1 MKWNV
6 VTDSSC
12 DLLPSSYQSDVIE
25 LSSVPFVITV
35 GDQHFVDDEDLD
47 LQKMLHDMEQEKE
60 ASHTA
65 CPAPGTWLQ
74 HFEKASHTFAITIS
88 SQLSGS
94 MNSALTA
101 MDMAL
106 EEHPEKKI
114 AVLDSKSTGP
124 ELVLCVHELERL
136 AREGVD
142 FDEAVARANTFLE
155 RTKILFALSSFD
167 NLIKSGRMGKMTG
180 FLARALGMWGIGTAS
195 EEGTI
200 VVEGKARGTKKTVR
214 ELINRM
220 KERGFAGGRVAIS
233 HCDNLTVAQTLKEN
247 ILQLWGNSEIEII
260 PTRGLCSYYAERGG
274 LIVGF

>member
-88 SQLSGS
+88 SQVSGS

-136 AREGVD
+136 ARAGVD

-167 NLIKSGRMGKMTG
+167 NLI
-180 FLARALGMWGIGTAS
+180 
-195 EEGTI
+195 
-200 VVEGKARGTKKTVR
+200 
-214 ELINRM
+214 
-220 KERGFAGGRVAIS
+220 
-233 HCDNLTVAQTLKEN
+233 
-247 ILQLWGNSEIEII
+247 
-260 PTRGLCSYYAERGG
+260 
-274 LIVGF
+274 

>member
-60 ASHTA
+60 ASYTA

-94 MNSALTA
+94 MNSALAA

-106 EEHPEKKI
+106 EEHPGKKI

-142 FDEAVARANTFLE
+142 FDGAVARANTFLE

-233 HCDNLTVAQTLKEN
+233 HCDNLAVAQTLKEN

-274 LIVGF
+274 

>member
-1 MKWNV
+1 M
-6 VTDSSC
+6 
-12 DLLPSSYQSDVIE
+12 
-25 LSSVPFVITV
+25 PFVITV

-88 SQLSGS
+88 SQVSGS
-94 MNSALTA
+94 MNSALAA

-124 ELVLCVHELERL
+124 ELVLCVRELERL

-200 VVEGKARGTKKTVR
+200 VVEGKARGTKKAVR

-233 HCDNLTVAQTLKEN
+233 HCDNLAVAQTLKEN

-274 LIVGF
+274 LIIGF

>member
-47 LQKMLHDMEQEKE
+47 LQKCSMIWNRKRKLVTLRAGSWNVVAALK
-60 ASHTA
+60 
-65 CPAPGTWLQ
+65 
-74 HFEKASHTFAITIS
+74 KASHTFAITIS

-142 FDEAVARANTFLE
+142 FDEAVARANTFE

-200 VVEGKARGTKKTVR
+200 VVEGKARGTKKAVR
-214 ELINRM
+214 ELIKRM
-220 KERGFAGGRVAIS
+220 KERGFAVCVLPLAIAINPS
-233 HCDNLTVAQTLKEN
+233 PSRNH
-247 ILQLWGNSEIEII
+247 
-260 PTRGLCSYYAERGG
+260 
-274 LIVGF
+274 

>member
-35 GDQHFVDDEDLD
+35 GGQHFVDDEDLD

-60 ASHTA
+60 ASYTA

-74 HFEKASHTFAITIS
+74 HFEKAGHTFAITIS

-106 EEHPEKKI
+106 EEHPGKKI

-167 NLIKSGRMGKMTG
+167 NLIKNGRMGKMTG
-180 FLARALGMWGIGTAS
+180 FLARALGMWGLALQAKRTRLSSRAKP
-195 EEGTI
+195 EER
-200 VVEGKARGTKKTVR
+200 KRP
-214 ELINRM
+214 
-220 KERGFAGGRVAIS
+220 FA
-233 HCDNLTVAQTLKEN
+233 NLLTV
-247 ILQLWGNSEIEII
+247 
-260 PTRGLCSYYAERGG
+260 
-274 LIVGF
+274 